1 MTGSHLKKGP
11 RKILLRIP
19 NWVGDAL
26 LTTPIIHSIR
36 KNLPEAILICLA
48 RPWVAPLFESCPD
61 LDGLIHY
68 QKAGPHQGL
77 KGKMQLAQ
85 QLREHNFEAAIHFPH
100 SFESAWI
107 SYLSRIPIRIGFATE
122 GRGFLLTHKL
132 RPTKALKKEHQVAYF
147 YHLLEP
153 LGLTI
158 SPSPRKN
165 PLCLKIPSGDQRQA
179 EARLAGLGIRSDDFL
194 IGLAPGAIYGSAK
207 CWPFDRFEALARK
220 VHQSW
225 QAKVLLLGTA
235 GDALSGSVK
244 ESPYYVNLVGKTS
257 LSEVLALMRSC
268 RFMVCNDS
276 GLMHAACALKTPL
289 VALFGPT
296 DAQRTG
302 PWGGLSRLI
311 QKAFPCSPCLKK
323 TCPHPRTCMEAISVA
338 EVWEELKKLKDQ
350 MKG

>member
-1 MTGSHLKKGP
+1 MKSSPLKKGP
-11 RKILLRIP
+11 RKILLRVP

-26 LTTPIIHSIR
+26 LTTPIIHSI
-36 KNLPEAILICLA
+36 KKSFPDAALIGLA
-48 RPWVAPLFESCPD
+48 RPWVASLFESCPD

-77 KGKMQLAQ
+77 KGKVQLAQ
-85 QLREHNFEAAIHFPH
+85 QLREHNFEAVIHFPH

-107 SYLSRIPIRIGFATE
+107 SYLSRIPVRIGFATE

-132 RPTKALKKEHQVAYF
+132 RPTKALKMEHQVAYF

-153 LGLTI
+153 LGLLI

-179 EARLAGLGIRSDDFL
+179 EARLAGLGIRSGDFL

-207 CWPFDRFEALARK
+207 CWPFDRFEALAK
-220 VHQSW
+220 KLHQSW
-225 QAKVLLLGTA
+225 RAKVLLLGTA
-235 GDALSGSVK
+235 GDALSGSIK
-244 ESPYYVNLVGKTS
+244 ESPYYSNLVGKTS
-257 LSEVLALMRSC
+257 LREALALIRNC

-276 GLMHAACALKTPL
+276 GLMHAACALKIPM

-302 PWGGLSRLI
+302 PWGKNFRVI
-311 QKAFPCSPCLKK
+311 KKDFPCSPCLKK
-323 TCPHPRTCMEAISVA
+323 TCPETKTCLEAIGVE
-338 EVWEELKKLKDQ
+338 EVWDELKKLKDQ